1 MARVCTPRTNSEE
14 KERLVWVKARMFD
27 EVTRDRF
34 ATERSKA
41 VLQRLNLKFVTQKM
55 ATEAAWYCWFA
66 RDDKATMLGVKN
78 KSIFLFWEQNSILM

>member
-27 EVTRDRF
+27 EVPRDRF
-34 ATERSKA
+34 ATERNKA
-41 VLQRLNLKFVTQKM
+41 VLQRLNLKSATEKM

-66 RDDKATMLGVKN
+66 RDVKATMLAVKN
-78 KSIFLFWEQNSILM
+78 KSIFLLWEQNSILM

>member
-27 EVTRDRF
+27 EVPRDRF
-34 ATERSKA
+34 ATERNKA
-41 VLQRLNLKFVTQKM
+41 VLQRLNLKSATQKM

-66 RDDKATMLGVKN
+66 RDVKATTLESRTKAFFSSGN
-78 KSIFLFWEQNSILM
+78 KTLF